1 MDTPYIPKA
10 SLYKVVF
17 TDKPGLEI
25 LAKGTTLA
33 KLMKLQSMKL
43 DLNETDAEKKTFA
56 FKFFAGRVVRWNM
69 AHPPE
74 DDMDEDDITAEGYC
88 VHCGQTPGAL
98 MVPSQQSLMCLEVS
112 DVMGIIFG
120 YISAIASVS
129 QGKGMSGSD
138 GAPSIQE
145 EVMRML
151 GEMQSPTTLP
161 KLS

>member
-1 MDTPYIPKA
+1 MDTPYLPKA
-10 SLYKVVF
+10 NTYKVVF

-43 DLNETDAEKKTFA
+43 NLNETDEEKKTYA
-56 FKFFAGRVVRWNM
+56 FKFFAGRVLRWNM
-69 AHPPE
+69 AHPPVE
-74 DDMDEDDITAEGYC
+74 DMDEEDIAEGGHC
-88 VHCGQTPGAL
+88 VLCGQMPGAV
-98 MVPSQQSLMCLEVS
+98 MVPSAQSLMCLEVS
-112 DVMGIIFG
+112 EVMGIIFG

-129 QGKGMSGSD
+129 QGKETSGSN
-138 GAPSIQE
+138 GEPSIQGE
-145 EVMRML
+145 LMRML